1 VTLAER
7 NLLKRA
13 LSAVV
18 ALPLLAGLIFWR
30 EPLGFG
36 VFCLVITAL
45 ALNEYG
51 NLTLREALP
60 RERTLL
66 IVLGTAFAAAL
77 YFRPGLAPAWVM
89 ATIVGLGV
97 ATVALAADPKA
108 AVARLTPTAFGVF
121 YIGGLLTAL
130 PLLQRDLP
138 HGPLWVALTIAVTFA
153 NDTGAYFVGRALGK
167 HKLAP
172 AISPGK
178 TIEGAI
184 GGLAGSLGMMLLAR
198 ATFFPALTLGDTLA
212 IGAASGVLGPSGD
225 LLESLLKRAVGAK
238 DSGRLIPGHGGVL
251 DRIDAL
257 LFVGAYVFV
266 HARFLR

>member
-1 VTLAER
+1 MAER

-18 ALPLLAGLIFWR
+18 ALPLLGGLIFWH

-36 VFCLVITAL
+36 VFCLAITAL
-45 ALNEYG
+45 ALYEYG
-51 NLTLREALP
+51 NLTLREATG
-60 RERTLL
+60 RDRTLL

-89 ATIVGLGV
+89 AAIVGLGL
-97 ATVALAADPKA
+97 ATVGLAKDPQV
-108 AVARLTPTAFGVF
+108 AVSRLLATGFGIF

-138 HGPLWVALTIAVTFA
+138 QGPFWVTVTIAVTFA
-153 NDTGAYFVGRALGK
+153 NDTGAYFVGRALGR

-178 TIEGAI
+178 TVEGAF
-184 GGLAGSLGMMLLAR
+184 GGLAGGVGMMLLAR
-198 ATFFPALTLGDTLA
+198 ATFFPALTIGDALA
-212 IGAASGVLGPSGD
+212 IGGAGAVLGPAGD
-225 LLESLLKRAVGAK
+225 LLESLLKRAAGAK